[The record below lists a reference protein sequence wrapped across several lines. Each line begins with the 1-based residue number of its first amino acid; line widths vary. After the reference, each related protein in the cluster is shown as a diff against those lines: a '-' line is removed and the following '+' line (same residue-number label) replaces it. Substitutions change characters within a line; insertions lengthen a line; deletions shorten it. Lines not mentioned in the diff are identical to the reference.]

1 MSESLQKI
9 MAALAT
15 RRFPLED
22 EKRTQAAIAEALGS
36 AEIDHRR
43 EQPIAGGVIDFVAL
57 GDVGIEVKIKGQ
69 PASIRRQLEAYAAE
83 PTLAGLLLVTS
94 KAVALPAE
102 MKGKPVAQLHL
113 GRAWL

>member
-1 MSESLQKI
+1 MTDSLQRLFS
-9 MAALAT
+9 ALAT

-22 EKRTQAAIAEALGS
+22 EKRTQAAIAEALED
-36 AEIDHRR
+36 AAIEQKR

-57 GDVGIEVKIKGQ
+57 GIGIEVKIKGQ

-83 PTLAGLLLVTS
+83 PSIAGLLLVTS
-94 KAVALPAE
+94 KPVALPAE